1 MELKFFQKFII
12 FIYKKVG
19 MIATSVLRGISFIT
33 FKPLNSTTDKK
44 DRGYEIEN
52 KRIKVM
58 KCSHLI

>member
-1 MELKFFQKFII
+1 
-12 FIYKKVG
+12 
-19 MIATSVLRGISFIT
+19 MIATSMLRGISFIT

-58 KCSHLI
+58 KCSDLI